1 MAVIKCVQYTMTDAS
16 LTYHEFDDCLW
27 IRCNSRGSFVNSPSL
42 KAISE
47 KYISRGGKVIVVDLE
62 ICPGVDST
70 FMGTLAGLA
79 RKLMGTGGVLQIA
92 TPTQRTRAAMESLG
106 LDMLVEIDPSGA
118 IWQGDM
124 ESRRTQLT
132 QDSRQ
137 EATADKM
144 NELERTRHVLE
155 AHNTLRSMNHKNNE
169 AFGYVCETL
178 EEDLMRHEAELD
190 D

>member
-1 MAVIKCVQYTMTDAS
+1 MTDSS

-27 IRCNSRGSFVNSPSL
+27 VRCTSRGSFVNSPAL

-47 KYISRGGKVIVVDLE
+47 KYMARNGRLIVVDLE

-70 FMGTLAGLA
+70 FMGTMAGLA
-79 RKLMGTGGVLQIA
+79 RKMRGQGGYLQVA
-92 TPTQRTRAAMESLG
+92 TPTQRTRASMESLG
-106 LDMLVEIDPSGA
+106 LDMLLDIDPADAG
-118 IWQGDM
+118 WQANIA
-124 ESRRTQLT
+124 ERRAQLT
-132 QDSRQ
+132 QGSSK
-137 EATADKM
+137 EATAGNM
-144 NELERTRHVLE
+144 NELDRTRHVLE

-169 AFGYVCETL
+169 TFGYVCETL

>member
-1 MAVIKCVQYTMTDAS
+1 MTDAS

-42 KAISE
+42 KSIAE

-92 TPTQRTRAAMESLG
+92 TPTQR
-106 LDMLVEIDPSGA
+106 
-118 IWQGDM
+118 
-124 ESRRTQLT
+124 
-132 QDSRQ
+132 
-137 EATADKM
+137 
-144 NELERTRHVLE
+144 
-155 AHNTLRSMNHKNNE
+155 
-169 AFGYVCETL
+169 
-178 EEDLMRHEAELD
+178 
-190 D
+190 